1 MTTSVGLLQVAASLV
16 LIAIAA
22 ALAIWMRLGVT
33 RQLVVATIRAGVQ
46 LLGVGFLLTLI
57 IESAGAEWWAW
68 VWVAFMV
75 VMTSVI
81 AKRRTPQIPGGG
93 LVTLAAVGLTTAISL
108 GVIFGLGVID
118 YEPITVVV
126 ISGITI
132 GNTLP
137 SIVLGGKQVVGSL
150 RDGRGK
156 IEALLAL
163 GFDVRGVIKVAGAD
177 IVRTA
182 LIPQIERTNVV
193 GLIALP
199 GAMTGLLLA
208 GTDPIEA
215 VLVQIIVMYLVLGA
229 VSMSVI
235 VTVVLGIKASFTDD
249 LRLVALDY
257 GE

>member
-1 MTTSVGLLQVAASLV
+1 M
-16 LIAIAA
+16 
-22 ALAIWMRLGVT
+22 
-33 RQLVVATIRAGVQ
+33 ATIRAGVQ

-57 IESAGAEWWAW
+57 IESAGSEWWAW

-93 LVTLAAVGLTTAISL
+93 LVTLVAVGLTTAVCL

-118 YEPITVVV
+118 YEPITIVVV
-126 ISGITI
+126 SGITI

-137 SIVLGGKQVVGSL
+137 SIVLGGKQVVDSL

-163 GFDVRGVIKVAGAD
+163 GFDIRGIIKVAGAD

-208 GTDPIEA
+208 GTDPVEA

-235 VTVVLGIKASFTDD
+235 VTVVLGIRASFTSD
-249 LRLVALDY
+249 LRLVALNYD
-257 GE
+257 E